1 MLIRIN
7 LLPHRELKRAAR
19 RRQFNAL
26 LAIAVMIGVLS
37 VALGHTVIATRK
49 SNQEARNAFLT
60 QEIAKLDRQIVEIK
74 KIREQTQALLE
85 RKQVVETLQS
95 NRTEVVHLFDQMIRL
110 LPDGLYLK
118 SFKQTADVVNIGGYT
133 QSSARVS
140 TLMRSLEESPWFE
153 QPSLIEIKAATV
165 NNLRAN
171 EFVLSVKQT
180 RQKLEGTDT
189 GENVSNKKS
198 PGGAS

>member
-1 MLIRIN
+1 VIVVLGHSLI
-7 LLPHRELKRAAR
+7 AAR
-19 RRQFNAL
+19 Q
-26 LAIAVMIGVLS
+26 S
-37 VALGHTVIATRK
+37 
-49 SNQEARNAFLT
+49 SQDARNAFLT
-60 QEIAKLDRQIVEIK
+60 QEIAKLDVQISEIK

-118 SFKQTADVVNIGGYT
+118 SFKQAGNVITISGYT

-140 TLMRSLEESPWFE
+140 TLMRNLDDSPWFE
-153 QPSLIEIKAATV
+153 STNLVEIKAATV

-171 EFVLSVKQT
+171 EFVLTVMQT
-180 RQKLEGTDT
+180 RQQAEDATD
-189 GENVSNKKS
+189 K
-198 PGGAS
+198 GGKA

>member
-1 MLIRIN
+1 MIRIN
-7 LLPHRELKRAAR
+7 LLPHRELARAAR
-19 RRQFNAL
+19 RRQFNVL
-26 LAIAVMIGVLS
+26 LGIAVTAGVLT
-37 VALGHTVIATRK
+37 VVLGHSVIAARQ
-49 SNQEARNAFLT
+49 SVQEARNAYLE
-60 QEIAKLDRQIVEIK
+60 QEIVKLDGQIGEIK

-118 SFKQTADVVNIGGYT
+118 SFKQAGDVITISGYT

-140 TLMRSLEESPWFE
+140 TLMRSLDDSPWFA
-153 QPSLIEIKAATV
+153 SANLVEIKSATV

-171 EFVLSVKQT
+171 EFVLSVKQA
-180 RQKLEGTDT
+180 RQESDD
-189 GENVSNKKS
+189 EINK
-198 PGGAS
+198 GGKA

>member
-1 MLIRIN
+1 MMIRIN

-19 RRQFNAL
+19 RRQFNVL
-26 LAIAVMIGVLS
+26 LGIAVTIGLIS
-37 VALGHTVIATRK
+37 VGLGHTVIATRK
-49 SNQEARNAFLT
+49 SGQEARNAYLT
-60 QEIAKLDRQIVEIK
+60 QEIAKLDNQIVEIK

-95 NRTEVVHLFDQMIRL
+95 NRAEVVHLFDQMIRL

-118 SFKQTADVVNIGGYT
+118 SFKQTGDIVNIGGYT

-153 QPSLIEIKAATV
+153 RPSLVEIKAVTV

-180 RQKLEGTDT
+180 RQEPDDESLAMTAADKA
-189 GENVSNKKS
+189 SKS
-198 PGGAS
+198 

>member
-1 MLIRIN
+1 MMSSIRIN

-19 RRQFNAL
+19 RRQMNVL
-26 LAIAVMIGVLS
+26 LGIAVAIGVLS
-37 VALGHTVIATRK
+37 VALGHMVIATKK
-49 SNQEARNAFLT
+49 SAQDERNAFLT
-60 QEIAKLDRQIVEIK
+60 KEIEKLDAQIVEIK

-118 SFKQTADVVNIGGYT
+118 SFKQTADEVSIGGYT

-153 QPSLIEIKAATV
+153 QPRLIEIKAATV

-171 EFVLSVKQT
+171 EFLLSVKQT
-180 RQKLEGTDT
+180 KQQT
-189 GENVSNKKS
+189 ENDADAEKGK
-198 PGGAS
+198 GGKA

>member
-1 MLIRIN
+1 MIRIN

-19 RRQFNAL
+19 RRQFNIL
-26 LAIAVMIGVLS
+26 LGFAVAAGV
-37 VALGHTVIATRK
+37 VAVILGHSLIAARQ
-49 SNQEARNAFLT
+49 SAQDARNTFLE
-60 QEIAKLDRQIVEIK
+60 QEIAKLDGQIGEIK

-110 LPDGLYLK
+110 LPDGLYLR
-118 SFKQTADVVNIGGYT
+118 SFKQAGDIVTISGYT

-140 TLMRSLEESPWFE
+140 TLMRNLDSSPWFE
-153 QPSLIEIKAATV
+153 SANLVEIKAATV

-171 EFVLSVKQT
+171 EFVLSVKQA
-180 RQKLEGTDT
+180 RQQTDDA
-189 GENVSNKKS
+189 NDNK
-198 PGGAS
+198 GGKA

>member
-1 MLIRIN
+1 MMSIRIN

-19 RRQFNAL
+19 RRQMNVL
-26 LAIAVMIGVLS
+26 LGVAVVIGVLS
-37 VALGHTVIATRK
+37 VGLGHTIISAKK
-49 SNQEARNAFLT
+49 SAQEERNAFLT
-60 QEIAKLDRQIVEIK
+60 KEIEKLDAQIVEIK

-118 SFKQTADVVNIGGYT
+118 SFKQTADEVSIGGYT

-153 QPSLIEIKAATV
+153 QPRLIEIKAATV

-171 EFVLSVKQT
+171 EFLLSVKQT
-180 RQKLEGTDT
+180 KQQTESDADAAKG
-189 GENVSNKKS
+189 K
-198 PGGAS
+198 GGKA

>member
-1 MLIRIN
+1 MIRIN
-7 LLPHRELKRAAR
+7 LLPHRELARAAR
-19 RRQFNAL
+19 RRQLNTL
-26 LAIAVMIGVLS
+26 LGIAVATGVIT
-37 VALGHTVIATRK
+37 VVLGHSVIAARQST
-49 SNQEARNAFLT
+49 QDARNAFLER
-60 QEIAKLDRQIVEIK
+60 EIAKLDGQIGEIK

-118 SFKQTADVVNIGGYT
+118 SFKQAGDVVTISGYT

-140 TLMRSLEESPWFE
+140 TLMRNLDDSPWFE
-153 QPSLIEIKAATV
+153 SARLIEIKSATV

-180 RQKLEGTDT
+180 RQQADDA
-189 GENVSNKKS
+189 NNK
-198 PGGAS
+198 GGKA

>member
-1 MLIRIN
+1 MIRIN
-7 LLPHRELKRAAR
+7 LLPHRELARAAR
-19 RRQFNAL
+19 RRQFNIL
-26 LAIAVMIGVLS
+26 LGIAVAAGV
-37 VALGHTVIATRK
+37 VVVMLGHTVIATQQ
-49 SNQEARNAFLT
+49 STQDARNAFLT
-60 QEIAKLDRQIVEIK
+60 QEIAKLDGQIGEIK

-118 SFKQTADVVNIGGYT
+118 SFKQAGDIVTISGYT

-140 TLMRSLEESPWFE
+140 TLMRSLDDSPWFE
-153 QPSLIEIKAATV
+153 SASLVEIKAATV

-171 EFVLSVKQT
+171 EFVLTVKQT
-180 RQKLEGTDT
+180 RQQADDT
-189 GENVSNKKS
+189 HDTKNK
-198 PGGAS
+198 GGKA

>member
-1 MLIRIN
+1 MIRIN

-19 RRQFNAL
+19 RRQFAAMLAL
-26 LAIAVMIGVLS
+26 VLVVAIGV
-37 VALGHTVIATRK
+37 VALGQIVITTRTAT
-49 SNQEARNAFLT
+49 QEARNQFLD
-60 QEIAKLDRQIVEIK
+60 QEIAKLDTQITEIK

-95 NRTEVVHLFDQMIRL
+95 NRTEMVHLFDELIRV

-118 SFKQTADVVNIGGYT
+118 SIKQTGADLSLSGYT

-140 TLMRSLEESPWFE
+140 TLMRNLEGSPWFE
-153 QPSLIEIKAATV
+153 QPALVEIKVATV

-171 EFVLSVKQT
+171 EFNLTVRQTKQD
-180 RQKLEGTDT
+180 LAEDNA
-189 GENVSNKKS
+189 ENNK
-198 PGGAS
+198 GAKK

>member
-1 MLIRIN
+1 MIRIN
-7 LLPHRELKRAAR
+7 LLPHRELARAAR
-19 RRQFNAL
+19 RRQFNIL
-26 LAIAVMIGVLS
+26 LGIAVVAGVVAVVIGHSL
-37 VALGHTVIATRK
+37 IAARQST
-49 SNQEARNAFLT
+49 QEARNAFLE
-60 QEIAKLDRQIVEIK
+60 QEIARLDSQIVEIK

-118 SFKQTADVVNIGGYT
+118 SFKQEGRVITLTGYT

-140 TLMRSLEESPWFE
+140 TLMRNLESSPWFE
-153 QPSLIEIKAATV
+153 SAGLVEIKAVTV

-171 EFVLSVKQT
+171 EFVLTVKQNPQQT
-180 RQKLEGTDT
+180 DDANKEG
-189 GENVSNKKS
+189 GK
-198 PGGAS
+198 A

>member
-1 MLIRIN
+1 MIRIN
-7 LLPHRELKRAAR
+7 LLPHRELARAAR
-19 RRQFNAL
+19 RRQFNVL
-26 LAIAVMIGVLS
+26 FGIAVAAGIVI
-37 VALGHTVIATRK
+37 VVLGHSLIAARQ
-49 SNQEARNAFLT
+49 SAQEARNAFLD
-60 QEIAKLDRQIVEIK
+60 QEIAKLDGQIGEIK

-118 SFKQTADVVNIGGYT
+118 SFKQAGDIVTINGYT

-140 TLMRSLEESPWFE
+140 TLMRNLDDSPWFE
-153 QPSLIEIKAATV
+153 SASLVEIKAVTV

-171 EFVLSVKQT
+171 EFVLKVKQT
-180 RQKLEGTDT
+180 RQQADDANDK
-189 GENVSNKKS
+189 
-198 PGGAS
+198 GAKA

>member
-1 MLIRIN
+1 MSIRIN

-19 RRQFNAL
+19 RRQMNVL
-26 LAIAVMIGVLS
+26 LGVAVAIGVLT
-37 VALGHTVIATRK
+37 VALGHMVISARK
-49 SNQEARNAFLT
+49 SSQEARNAFLT
-60 QEIAKLDRQIVEIK
+60 QEIAKLDNQIVEIK

-180 RQKLEGTDT
+180 RQQVGNETDAT
-189 GENVSNKKS
+189 SNQSK
-198 PGGAS
+198 GGKA

>member
-1 MLIRIN
+1 MIRIN
-7 LLPHRELKRAAR
+7 LLPHREIARAAR
-19 RRQFNAL
+19 RRQFNTLFAL
-26 LAIAVMIGVLS
+26 AVAAGVVIVL
-37 VALGHTVIATRK
+37 LGHSLIAARQ
-49 SNQEARNAFLT
+49 SSQEARNAFLQ
-60 QEIAKLDRQIVEIK
+60 QEIAKLDVQIGEIK

-118 SFKQTADVVNIGGYT
+118 SFKQVGNVVTISGYT

-140 TLMRSLEESPWFE
+140 TLMRNLDESPWFE
-153 QPSLIEIKAATV
+153 STNLVEIKAAKV

-171 EFVLSVKQT
+171 EFVLTVKQT
-180 RQKLEGTDT
+180 RQQAEDANDK
-189 GENVSNKKS
+189 
-198 PGGAS
+198 GGKA

>member
-1 MLIRIN
+1 MIRIN

-19 RRQFNAL
+19 RRQFNVL
-26 LAIAVMIGVLS
+26 LGFTVAAGVAVF
-37 VALGHTVIATRK
+37 ALGHSVIAARQ
-49 SNQEARNAFLT
+49 SNQDARNAYLT
-60 QEIAKLDRQIVEIK
+60 QQIALLDGQIGEIK
-74 KIREQTQALLE
+74 KIREQTQALLA

-118 SFKQTADVVNIGGYT
+118 SIKQSGDTISIGGYT

-140 TLMRSLEESPWFE
+140 TLMRNLDASPWFE
-153 QPSLIEIKAATV
+153 QPTLIEIKAATV

-171 EFVLSVKQT
+171 EFLLTVKQT
-180 RQKLEGTDT
+180 PQLPE
-189 GENVSNKKS
+189 ENAK
-198 PGGAS
+198 GGKA

>member
-1 MLIRIN
+1 MIRIN
-7 LLPHRELKRAAR
+7 LLPHREIARAAR

-26 LAIAVMIGVLS
+26 LGIAVAAGVA
-37 VALGHTVIATRK
+37 VFALGHSVIAARQ
-49 SNQEARNAFLT
+49 SNQAERNAYLQ
-60 QEIAKLDRQIVEIK
+60 QEIAKLDIQISEIK
-74 KIREQTQALLE
+74 KIREQTQDLLE

-118 SFKQTADVVNIGGYT
+118 SFTQAGNVVTMSGYT

-140 TLMRSLEESPWFE
+140 TLMRNLEDSPWFDSA
-153 QPSLIEIKAATV
+153 SLVEIKSATV

-171 EFVLSVKQT
+171 EFVLTVKQT
-180 RQKLEGTDT
+180 QQTPEAETAKG
-189 GENVSNKKS
+189 SK
-198 PGGAS
+198 A